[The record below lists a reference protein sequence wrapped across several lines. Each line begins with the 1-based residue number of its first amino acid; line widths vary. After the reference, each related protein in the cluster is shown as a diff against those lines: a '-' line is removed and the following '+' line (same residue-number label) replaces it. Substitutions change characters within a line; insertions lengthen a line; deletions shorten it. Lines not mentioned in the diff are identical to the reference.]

1 MTNPQQNTNSHD
13 LYGFFHGRDYRA
25 AINDFVAVSGRT
37 MMVPRWASGVWWSRW
52 YDLSNADVLAT
63 VRTHDD
69 LAIPL
74 DVFVLDMNWH
84 QKNDWTGFTFDSH
97 LFPYPS
103 DTMAALHAIGL
114 GVTVNVHDN
123 SGINS
128 FEKQF
133 QPLAQ
138 VLGLP
143 PNQTNAAFNLLNETW
158 AYAVEDRVLGDILQ
172 QSSISCG
179 LTGSRAA
186 AKAAYQATSRIPQ
199 CGSTTS
205 AARTGTGKATTRA
218 RSCLLDGAASAA
230 TSTR

>member
-1 MTNPQQNTNSHD
+1 VTNPQQNTNSHE

-25 AINDFVAVSGRT
+25 AINDFVVVSGRT

-69 LAIPL
+69 LAISL

-103 DTMAALHAIGL
+103 DTMAALHAICL
-114 GVTVNVHDN
+114 GVTFNVHDN

-138 VLGLP
+138 VLGP
-143 PNQTNAAFNLLNETW
+143 PPPTRPTL
-158 AYAVEDRVLGDILQ
+158 R
-172 QSSISCG
+172 
-179 LTGSRAA
+179 
-186 AKAAYQATSRIPQ
+186 
-199 CGSTTS
+199 ST
-205 AARTGTGKATTRA
+205 
-218 RSCLLDGAASAA
+218 C
-230 TSTR
+230 